1 MGSPKRLSSPSL
13 NGKSWRW
20 TRKQVQFSKMK
31 LTKEVEKHSNRIFRP
46 SKKKKTLQDFSFIYT
61 LSLCD
66 HSLCDFQHLTVNQFT
81 LKLCVY
87 AKTNLQLVGT
97 KLPNVMSNNLC
108 LNIEP
113 IWKLHLN
120 INQVFHSVLS
130 VWAYFSSDMSYVQG
144 KKTCTKYQQQMSSFD
159 ITPPEIKALSRLS
172 TFYALF

>member
-1 MGSPKRLSSPSL
+1 MGSPKRLSFKRKEL
-13 NGKSWRW
+13 EMDEKGKSN
-20 TRKQVQFSKMK
+20 FSKMK
-31 LTKEVEKHSNRIFRP
+31 LTKEVEKHSTRIFRP
-46 SKKKKTLQDFSFIYT
+46 SNKKKNLQDFSFIYT
-61 LSLCD
+61 RSLCD
-66 HSLCDFQHLTVNQFT
+66 HSQCDFQHLTVNQFT

-113 IWKLHLN
+113 VWKLHLN

-144 KKTCTKYQQQMSSFD
+144 KKTFTKYQQQMSSFD
-159 ITPPEIKALSRLS
+159 ITPPEIKALSRLL
-172 TFYALF
+172 TFCALF